1 MPRKQE
7 ICVTS
12 PEVAMH
18 GEINIHARVAVVT
31 KAKLDDIRIGGECLC
46 GPAPVKPPTPVPD
59 IYDPVALDLV
69 ILVDGS
75 DSFNSTV
82 KEAGMDSSQ
91 FEESMDWAGK
101 LVNDVGARTN
111 LATATVVQFSG
122 FKNQDRK
129 YVPGSRGVLLV
140 DEGVTLRQFNFE
152 HGPAVVTQDA
162 SLGGKLRTADP
173 LDGNSQLFLALQD
186 LALDSF
192 KDELNA
198 ALPANDTPYRKRIL
212 VIVTDEEWDG
222 KELAKSRQLSA
233 SIGDEEDLDAPVRRM
248 SKIND
253 HSLDMHQYA
262 EFLPMLEKHVGPFY
276 DQIHP
281 CIVRRNHIADLE
293 KDFISKHVAKPAKEA
308 YHKIYEEKFTSGME
322 DAKKAILSNIDALI
336 KPVLRN

>member
-1 MPRKQE
+1 
-7 ICVTS
+7 
-12 PEVAMH
+12 MH

-91 FEESMDWAGK
+91 FEESMDWAGQ

-129 YVPGSRGVLLV
+129 YVPGNRGVLLE

-152 HGPAVVTQDA
+152 HGPAAISQDA
-162 SLGGKLRTADP
+162 SLGGKLRNADP

-192 KDELNA
+192 KAELDA
-198 ALPANDTPYRKRIL
+198 ALPANDTPYRKRLL

-233 SIGDEEDLDAPVRRM
+233 SLGDEADLDASSGRGRM
-248 SKIND
+248 SKIID
-253 HSLDMHQYA
+253 HSIDMHQYA
-262 EFLPMLEKHVGPFY
+262 EFLPLLVKHVGPFY

-281 CIVRRNHIADLE
+281 CIVRRNHLEDLE
-293 KDFISKHVAKPAKEA
+293 KDFISNHVAKPAKEA
-308 YHKIYEEKFTSGME
+308 YHKIYEEKFTSGMQ

-336 KPVLRN
+336 KPVLRD